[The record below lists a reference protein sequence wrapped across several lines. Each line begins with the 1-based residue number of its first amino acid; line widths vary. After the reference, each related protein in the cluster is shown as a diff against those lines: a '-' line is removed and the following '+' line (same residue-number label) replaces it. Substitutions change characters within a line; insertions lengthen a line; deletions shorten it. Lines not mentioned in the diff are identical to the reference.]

1 MGPKGADCTVALS
14 EATPLCAGIKPTAI
28 RLEGRCCVVRRQH
41 LSLGLEPR
49 SVTASYRAE
58 RGYLNPGFGRSS
70 MGSVKRDRQDVD
82 A

>member
-1 MGPKGADCTVALS
+1 
-14 EATPLCAGIKPTAI
+14 
-28 RLEGRCCVVRRQH
+28 VRRQH